1 MNSQGELAFCGG
13 RSLTPHNAN
22 GAVMFETSRASEAEF
37 AARSEQAA
45 KVAEALAGAG
55 FTVRRFPEGDRR
67 TPMTA
72 DATTVL
78 FPVVRTPEHR
88 ALKPRCGITRR
99 HRGSKVGVP
108 SRARGNSAERSLL
121 AVYRGWPESFSFAS
135 GRVSMRVPVSAR

>member
-55 FTVRRFPEGDRR
+55 FAVRRDVDRATEFLR
-67 TPMTA
+67 SPGPQVPPATA
-72 DATTVL
+72 
-78 FPVVRTPEHR
+78 P
-88 ALKPRCGITRR
+88 
-99 HRGSKVGVP
+99 
-108 SRARGNSAERSLL
+108 N
-121 AVYRGWPESFSFAS
+121 
-135 GRVSMRVPVSAR
+135 